1 MPNSFSEKP
10 PTAAEEDVP
19 QAGQDTADHMARA
32 LHDYQQAR
40 FGSVHA
46 DYLKIFR
53 DRLEKALRSDD
64 SAPMAVAKVE
74 VELFAG
80 QIDKLKSRMFEETV
94 RAMTHWLDVAE
105 KVGARAEIDV
115 LLKQSVAQF
124 CQAIGSDALKI
135 AEGYAERLK
144 DADAAWRQKYPE
156 KIADF
161 DKPSS

>member
-1 MPNSFSEKP
+1 
-10 PTAAEEDVP
+10 
-19 QAGQDTADHMARA
+19 MARA